1 MLRFGNVRET
11 RLYVFESV
19 IRTWRTI
26 PHGRE
31 LSWLTQTIDANAGEM
46 SGDDRVIRQHPR
58 SLVSTERTNAREEVV
73 LAGSIANASNQ
84 LVYKQQ

>member
-1 MLRFGNVRET
+1 MR
-11 RLYVFESV
+11 
-19 IRTWRTI
+19 
-26 PHGRE
+26 
-31 LSWLTQTIDANAGEM
+31 NAGEM

-58 SLVSTERTNAREEVV
+58 SLVSAERTNAREEVV

>member
-1 MLRFGNVRET
+1 M
-11 RLYVFESV
+11 
-19 IRTWRTI
+19 
-26 PHGRE
+26 
-31 LSWLTQTIDANAGEM
+31 SWLTQTIDANAGEM

-58 SLVSTERTNAREEVV
+58 SLVSAERTNAREEVV